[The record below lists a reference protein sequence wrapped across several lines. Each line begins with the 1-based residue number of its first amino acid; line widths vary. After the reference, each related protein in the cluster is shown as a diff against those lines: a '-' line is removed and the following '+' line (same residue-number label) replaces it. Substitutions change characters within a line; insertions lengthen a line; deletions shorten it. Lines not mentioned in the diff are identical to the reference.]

1 MTGGQPG
8 VTRRCNRIVGIII
21 NIVFEAR
28 GMLLSRRD
36 ALGALLVGGGFGV
49 GVDQLPASE
58 GVSREA
64 DDDFAAAVQALTA
77 VADVVYPSAVT
88 PTDEFVDEYV
98 GGLPPERQRTVA
110 NVVQSLDA
118 YARREFG
125 DELSALSPDACD
137 AVLRSLGVDRTVSDP
152 SGSLPERVRYHVVNL
167 LLYGLY
173 TSPRGSRLVGIE
185 NPVGFPGGYESYQK
199 SPSTNARQ
207 TN

>member
-1 MTGGQPG
+1 
-8 VTRRCNRIVGIII
+8 
-21 NIVFEAR
+21 
-28 GMLLSRRD
+28 MLLSRRD

-49 GVDQLPASE
+49 GVAQLPAPE
-58 GVSREA
+58 GASGEA
-64 DDDFAAAVQALTA
+64 DGDFAAVQALTA

-137 AVLRSLGVDRTVSDP
+137 AVLRSLGVDRTVSDS

-173 TSPRGSRLVGIE
+173 TSPRGSRLVGIG
-185 NPVGFPGGYESYQK
+185 NPVGFPGGYESYQR
-199 SPSTNARQ
+199 SPSTNAGQ
-207 TN
+207 SN